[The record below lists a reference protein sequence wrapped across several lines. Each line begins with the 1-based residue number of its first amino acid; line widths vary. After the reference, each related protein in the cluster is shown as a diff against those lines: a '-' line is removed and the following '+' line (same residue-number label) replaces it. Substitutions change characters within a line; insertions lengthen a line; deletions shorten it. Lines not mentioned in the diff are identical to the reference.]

1 MGENKNEWYT
11 LYFDGGS
18 RGNPGIG
25 GCGYIIY
32 NYLGDEV
39 DLGWDFLGSNITNNQ
54 AEYYGLINGLKYIDK
69 ANLFPLHIKGDS
81 QLVIKQIKGDY
92 NVNNIKLKE
101 LYNIVFEI
109 IKNWNNN
116 LFTFEQISRKKNTRA
131 DELANIAMDLQTK
144 HATTNYI
151 ENIKENIKE
160 KEINTQPNRVEQ
172 MIKIQSE
179 ALDMFKKK
187 NQDYGDAFAK
197 FGTIGILMRIEDKIQ
212 RAISVDKNKVALVND
227 ETIKDTLID
236 LHNYAAMGLMLLNE

>member
-1 MGENKNEWYT
+1 MTNNDEWYT

-54 AEYYGLINGLKYIDK
+54 AEYYGLINGLEYVNK

-101 LYNIVFEI
+101 LYSIVLEI
-109 IKNWNNN
+109 INTWNNN
-116 LFTFEQISRKKNTRA
+116 LYTFEQISRNNNKRA

-144 HATTNYI
+144 NITTNYI
-151 ENIKENIKE
+151 ENIKE
-160 KEINTQPNRVEQ
+160 KEINTQPDRVEQ
-172 MIKIQSE
+172 MIKIQSN
-179 ALDMFKKK
+179 ALELFKKK

-212 RAISVDKNKVALVND
+212 RAISVDKNKVTLVND

-236 LHNYAAMGLMLLNE
+236 LHNYAAMGLMLLDEE